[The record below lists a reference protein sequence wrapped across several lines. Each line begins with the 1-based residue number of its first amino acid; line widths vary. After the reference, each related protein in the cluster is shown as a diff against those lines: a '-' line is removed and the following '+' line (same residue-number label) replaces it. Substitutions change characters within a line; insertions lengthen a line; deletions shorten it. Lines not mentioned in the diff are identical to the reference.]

1 MKEWN
6 RKNDMKIKISN
17 KKQLY
22 LTIMMSVKAVRKIQR
37 SSLNCA
43 L

>member
-1 MKEWN
+1 VKEWN

-37 SSLNCA
+37 ISLTCA